1 MARWVKLTA
10 GTGPQPV
17 YVNLDQ
23 AAWMAGPRILPKLL
37 SLLLVLFGFF
47 CLGLG
52 LLLSV
57 SERSMQY
64 LGIVAI
70 GIAALLLWRWHEKRA

>member
-1 MARWVKLTA
+1 MA
-10 GTGPQPV
+10 
-17 YVNLDQ
+17 N
-23 AAWMAGPRILPKLL
+23 PRVLPKLI

-52 LLLSV
+52 LILSV
-57 SERSMQY
+57 TYRSMEY

-70 GIAALLLWRWHEKRA
+70 GVAALLIWRWHERRV

>member
-1 MARWVKLTA
+1 M
-10 GTGPQPV
+10 
-17 YVNLDQ
+17 
-23 AAWMAGPRILPKLL
+23 LPKFI

-52 LLLSV
+52 LILSV

-70 GIAALLLWRWHEKRA
+70 GIAALLIWRWHERRA